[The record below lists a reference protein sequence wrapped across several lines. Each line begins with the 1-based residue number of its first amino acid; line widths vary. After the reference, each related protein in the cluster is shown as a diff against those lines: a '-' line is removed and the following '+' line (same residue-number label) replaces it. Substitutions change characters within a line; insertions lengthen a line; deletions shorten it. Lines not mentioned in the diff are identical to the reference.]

1 MNGGFILSTAVLFF
15 MLMDP
20 FGNLPV
26 FIARLRRLSPRRYTF
41 IIWRESWIALLLMVL
56 ALLAG
61 QPFLR
66 MMHIHP
72 SAVAIG
78 GGVILLLMGV
88 RMVFSSFGGA
98 GEDDDETA
106 AEPFIVPIA
115 VPFICGPG
123 LMAILFTVRGG
134 SPEAS
139 LAGSLAALG
148 LAWLAQ
154 TAVLLCGRLLFC
166 RLGEKLLD
174 AIESLLGLLL
184 ICLAVAMVMNGLH
197 EVYGIGD
204 LSAY

>member
-26 FIARLRRLSPRRYTF
+26 FIARLRHLSPRRYTF

-66 MMHIHP
+66 MMHIPP

-106 AEPFIVPIA
+106 AEP
-115 VPFICGPG
+115 
-123 LMAILFTVRGG
+123 
-134 SPEAS
+134 
-139 LAGSLAALG
+139 
-148 LAWLAQ
+148 
-154 TAVLLCGRLLFC
+154 LL
-166 RLGEKLLD
+166 
-174 AIESLLGLLL
+174 SLLVRISSSSIFGSTMELSQMIVTE
-184 ICLAVAMVMNGLH
+184 ICVRDLALTLNVRP
-197 EVYGIGD
+197 GISKSSRA
-204 LSAY
+204 L